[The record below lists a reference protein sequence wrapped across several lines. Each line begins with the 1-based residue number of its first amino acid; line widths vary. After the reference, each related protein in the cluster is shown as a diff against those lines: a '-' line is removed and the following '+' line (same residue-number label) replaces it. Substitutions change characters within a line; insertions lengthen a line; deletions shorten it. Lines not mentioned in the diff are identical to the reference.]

1 MKMTGKTRIF
11 NVSDVTP
18 EAVSLAARGIEN
30 GAVAVVPTDTVYG
43 IGTGAFCEASIE
55 RIYKIKER
63 PATSPLQILT
73 GSLEQARKT
82 ATFTPGAER
91 LAQAF
96 WPGGLTMILPPSEKG
111 RALTRGF
118 AGLGL
123 RIPGNAFLVSL
134 LSAMEAP
141 LACTSANLHG
151 QPVLTDEAE
160 VLKTFDGKVDF
171 IFLGGSLSPTA
182 SSVADLTAEPILLRE
197 GSVPRAELERVWGG
211 PFRVK

>member
-1 MKMTGKTRIF
+1 MMGKTRIF

-18 EAVSLAARGIEN
+18 EAISLAAREIED

-55 RIYKIKER
+55 RIYKIKAR
-63 PATSPLQILT
+63 PATSPLQLLT

-151 QPVLTDEAE
+151 QPVLTAEAD

>member
-1 MKMTGKTRIF
+1 MAVRTRIF
-11 NVSDVTP
+11 NVADVTLQTI
-18 EAVSLAARGIEN
+18 SRAAREIDA

-43 IGTGAFCEASIE
+43 IGTGAFCEEAVG

-73 GSLEQARKT
+73 GSLEQART
-82 ATFTPGAER
+82 AAEFSPGAER
-91 LAQAF
+91 LARAF
-96 WPGGLTMILPPSEKG
+96 WPGGLTMILPPSIQG

-123 RIPGNAFLVSL
+123 RVPGNAFLIGL
-134 LSAMEAP
+134 LQAMKGP
-141 LACTSANLHG
+141 LASTSANLHG
-151 QPVLTDEAE
+151 RPVLTREED

-171 IFLGGSLSPTA
+171 IFLGGTLSPTA
-182 SSVADLTAEPILLRE
+182 SSVADLTESPLLLRE

-211 PFRVK
+211 VFRIK

>member
-1 MKMTGKTRIF
+1 MTGKTRIF

-18 EAVSLAARGIEN
+18 EAISLAAREIED

-63 PATSPLQILT
+63 PATSPLQLLT

-82 ATFTPGAER
+82 ATFTPAAER

-123 RIPGNAFLVSL
+123 RIPGNVFLVSL

-151 QPVLTDEAE
+151 QPVLTAEAD

>member
-1 MKMTGKTRIF
+1 MTGKTRIF
-11 NVSDVTP
+11 NVADVTP
-18 EAVSLAARGIEN
+18 EAVSLAAREIED

-171 IFLGGSLSPTA
+171 SFFRRFVKPHGFQRGGFDGGADFTA
-182 SSVADLTAEPILLRE
+182 GRK
-197 GSVPRAELERVWGG
+197 RAARGVGTRVGWA
-211 PFRVK
+211 FSR

>member
-1 MKMTGKTRIF
+1 MTIKTRIF

-18 EAVSLAARGIEN
+18 ETVSLAAREIED

-123 RIPGNAFLVSL
+123 RVPGNAFLVAL

-182 SSVADLTAEPILLRE
+182 SSVTDLTAEPILLRE
-197 GSVPRAELERVWGG
+197 GSVSRAELERVWGG

>member
-1 MKMTGKTRIF
+1 MPHKTHIF
-11 NVSDVTP
+11 KAADVTP
-18 EAVSLAARGIEN
+18 EILAHAAREIES

-43 IGTGAFCEASIE
+43 IGTGAFCEAAIE

-73 GSLEQARKT
+73 GSLGQARET
-82 ATFTPGAER
+82 AVFSPGAER

-96 WPGGLTMILPPSEKG
+96 WPGALTMILPPSQKG

-123 RIPGNAFLVSL
+123 RVPGNEFLVRL
-134 LSAMEAP
+134 LSIMNAP

-151 QPVLTDEAE
+151 QPVLTDERT
-160 VLKTFDGKVDF
+160 VLKTFDGKADY
-171 IFLGGSLSPTA
+171 IFLGGTLSPLA
-182 SSVADLTAEPILLRE
+182 SSVADLTAEPVLLRE
-197 GSVPRAELERVWGG
+197 GAVSLAELERVWGA
-211 PFRVK
+211 PWRVK

>member
-1 MKMTGKTRIF
+1 MTGKTRIF

-18 EAVSLAARGIEN
+18 EVVSLAARAIED

-55 RIYKIKER
+55 RIYQIKER

-82 ATFTPGAER
+82 AKFTPGAER
-91 LAQAF
+91 LALAF
-96 WPGGLTMILPPSEKG
+96 WPGGLTMILLPSEKG

-134 LSAMEAP
+134 LSSMESP

-151 QPVLTDEAE
+151 QPVLTDEKE

-171 IFLGGSLSPTA
+171 IFLGGALSPTA
-182 SSVADLTAEPILLRE
+182 SSVADLTGEPILLRE
-197 GSVPRAELERVWGG
+197 GSVPRTELERVWGG